1 MKVHL
6 LSISL
11 LLFSFCVQA
20 QTEEIELVLD
30 SIQSKDPSTNSR
42 VFTIHYQIKNKTA
55 TPISL
60 ILDPNSIRS
69 NVSSSLGWMPS
80 YRLYQDAIRIDA
92 ESISSPQTNEKKN
105 KEFIDKMRHELRNNK
120 GNLEGYLL
128 KKQKENLETSSKNIL
143 SSILTFQPHESRSYA
158 VTFNWD
164 KNRYIIHYENEY
176 YLDEKTPHYMDLVV
190 ILLKDELYTRL
201 LPEDKL
207 KIEADT
213 TIIRGWIN
221 SNKLEINFKE

>member
-1 MKVHL
+1 M
-6 LSISL
+6 SIAL

-20 QTEEIELVLD
+20 QTEEIEIILD
-30 SIQSKDPSTNSR
+30 SIQSKDVSSSSR

-92 ESISSPQTNEKKN
+92 ESISSPLTNATVHKKFIDEMSKEIRDN
-105 KEFIDKMRHELRNNK
+105 KE
-120 GNLEGYLL
+120 NLQDYLH
-128 KKQKENLETSSKNIL
+128 KKQKDILKTTSSKIIN
-143 SSILTFQPHESRSYA
+143 SILAFEPYEIRSYA
-158 VTFNWD
+158 VSFNWD
-164 KNRYIIHYENEY
+164 KNRYVTHYENEY
-176 YLDEKTPHYMDLVV
+176 YLDEKTTHYIDLVIV
-190 ILLKDELYTRL
+190 LMKDEFYPRL

-207 KIEADT
+207 IIDADK
-213 TIIRGWIN
+213 TILRGWIN